1 VAVADYFLKIDGI
14 PGESV
19 DKAHKDEIQLES
31 FSWGET
37 LPNLGPGAHTGGGV
51 AAGKVQMADF
61 HFVTRINKASPKL
74 FLACA
79 SGQHIKQAVLSVRRA
94 GKQLQDFLVIKM
106 TDVLVSSYQSGG
118 SAGSTDVPFDQI
130 AFNFGA
136 IHVDYHPQNPN
147 GSLGA
152 AVSAGWDVVRN
163 APA

>member
-1 VAVADYFLKIDGI
+1 VAIADYFLKIDGI

-19 DKAHKDEIQLES
+19 DKAHKAEIQLES

-37 LPNLGPGAHTGGGV
+37 MPDLGPGAHTGGGA
-51 AAGKVQMADF
+51 AAGKVQMGDF
-61 HFVTRINKASPKL
+61 HFVSRINKASPML
-74 FLACA
+74 MLACA
-79 SGQHIKQAVLSVRRA
+79 SGQHIKQAVLSVRRT

-106 TDVLVSSYQSGG
+106 TDVLVSAYQSGG
-118 SAGSTDVPFDQI
+118 TPNDVPLDQI
-130 AFNFGA
+130 SFNFAA

-152 AVSAGWDVVRN
+152 AVSAGWDVVRS